1 MVGQQKAEILRI
13 NRFANLGIFQTI
25 SESDFVANHLELE
38 LGRKD
43 FKTIDHKFNVVDMK

>member
-13 NRFANLGIFQTI
+13 DRFPNLGIFQAI
-25 SESDFVANHLELE
+25 SESDFVAHHLKLE

-43 FKTIDHKFNVVDMK
+43 FKTIDHKFDVVDMK